1 MKTQKFIIL
10 FFSLIAISCN
20 LESQKA
26 EITSDLVNNPNT
38 ANPVAEKV
46 LMPNVQ
52 ISNEIFDFGE
62 MKQGESITH
71 EFIIRNDGQA
81 SLIISS
87 AKGSCGC
94 TVPEWPKD
102 PILPSEE
109 AKIKVTFN
117 SAGKSGMQN
126 KTVTLVTNS
135 IPSTKIL
142 TIRGNVVIPSKE

>member
-71 EFIIRNDGQA
+71 EFIIRNDG
-81 SLIISS
+81 L
-87 AKGSCGC
+87 KKH
-94 TVPEWPKD
+94 KD
-102 PILPSEE
+102 LPYIL
-109 AKIKVTFN
+109 
-117 SAGKSGMQN
+117 
-126 KTVTLVTNS
+126 
-135 IPSTKIL
+135 
-142 TIRGNVVIPSKE
+142 